1 MGDILSS
8 LISSLLAIM
17 GIIFICSITN
27 IIIYSYL
34 FESDFKLFP
43 NRRKDIEKIQ
53 LTTERLI
60 YTVATTLIL
69 LLYAK
74 VYVAIYKNTVNL
86 DFLSNKEI
94 QLDVLNQLF
103 KCVFTLSVAIAY
115 YYEFILFDKD
125 IYDNN
130 FIEKSFDELVV
141 EYSLITLWIIV
152 SITCV
157 IFIIYT
163 LF

>member
-60 YTVATTLIL
+60 YSVATTLIL

-86 DFLSNKEI
+86 DFL
-94 QLDVLNQLF
+94 
-103 KCVFTLSVAIAY
+103 
-115 YYEFILFDKD
+115 
-125 IYDNN
+125 
-130 FIEKSFDELVV
+130 
-141 EYSLITLWIIV
+141 
-152 SITCV
+152 
-157 IFIIYT
+157 
-163 LF
+163 